1 MADFFRDP
9 DAPVQP
15 DQFAVEFAE
24 LLDIYKSIGPK
35 RVLEIGVRGGGT
47 LYQWIKHAEPGG
59 EFTAVDIGTDGHWS
73 NRNMLDPIQWCDWA
87 REYGHTMTPII
98 GDSHAPT
105 TLIQVAAHAP
115 FDFVFI
121 DADHTYFGVA
131 CDFLAYGQ
139 MVRSGGIVALHD
151 ILRDYTDGMI
161 DIWRY
166 WPHIQAAY
174 PTKELVSEPDQK
186 SRGIGVVYV

>member
-1 MADFFRDP
+1 MADFYHDP
-9 DAPVQP
+9 AAPVQP
-15 DQFAVEFAE
+15 DQFAAEFGE
-24 LLDIYKSIGPK
+24 LLDIYKSIAPR
-35 RVLEIGVRGGGT
+35 RVLEIGVRAGGT
-47 LYQWIKHAEPGG
+47 LYQWLKHAQPGAHVV
-59 EFTAVDIGTDGHWS
+59 AVDIGADGHWS
-73 NRNMLDPIQWCDWA
+73 NRNMVDVLSWCEWT

-98 GDSHAPT
+98 GDSHDPQTAIT
-105 TLIQVAAHAP
+105 VKDQAP

-121 DADHTYFGVA
+121 DADHTYMGVA

-139 MVRSGGIVALHD
+139 MVRSGGVVALHD

-166 WPHIQAAY
+166 WPKIKDTY
-174 PTKELVSEPDQK
+174 PTKELVSEPGQR